1 MTIQDLGSLGELIAA
16 IATLATLI
24 YLARQIS
31 ANTKA
36 TQASSRL
43 EITRDYRTTGRIL
56 FDPEINRAWAMG
68 FTQYPSMSFEQNG
81 HFANY
86 MSDQALLI
94 QGVFAQYEHKQLEE
108 ETYIAYLVWF
118 CSIVATPGGS
128 YWWDSVGR
136 PIFVPKMVAAVD
148 ERISQ
153 GDLPDLRKL
162 PSFNTD
168 GLDENLSVGRA

>member
-1 MTIQDLGSLGELIAA
+1 MTIQDMGSIGELIAA

-36 TQASSRL
+36 TRASSRL
-43 EITRDYRTTGRIL
+43 EITRDYRATNRTI
-56 FDPEINRAWAMG
+56 FDPAVYRAWATG
-68 FTQYPSMSFEQNG
+68 LTHYPNMSFEQGG

-94 QGVFAQYEHKQLEE
+94 QGVFAQYENEQLEE
-108 ETYIAYLVWF
+108 ETYAAYLTWF
-118 CSIVATPGGS
+118 CAIATTPGGA
-128 YWWDSVGR
+128 YWWDKVGR
-136 PIFVPKMVAAVD
+136 PIYVPKMVAAVD
-148 ERISQ
+148 ARIAQ

-168 GLDENLSVGRA
+168 GLDENFANGRA